1 MGRSQQE
8 VPSSPPSTSREGKAG
23 EGTFLYHMI
32 LNITNKQPRTEE
44 QKEASNKRVK
54 ANEGKRRQK
63 IKEAGIDYEFE
74 GHA

>member
-1 MGRSQQE
+1 LGRSQQE
-8 VPSSPPSTSREGKAG
+8 VPSTPPSTSREGKAG
-23 EGTFLYHMI
+23 EGTLVYHVV
-32 LNITNKQPRTEE
+32 LNIANNQPRTDE
-44 QKEASNKRVK
+44 QKEASNKRVR

>member
-1 MGRSQQE
+1 
-8 VPSSPPSTSREGKAG
+8 V
-23 EGTFLYHMI
+23 I
-32 LNITNKQPRTEE
+32 LTITDKQPRTDE